1 MILSG
6 ESVRISGII
15 GNFAD
20 ISDLIMEKIEKT
32 IPDWAFRMNCA
43 VTVAD
48 ADCNIIYM
56 NERSRQTFAA
66 RGGAELI
73 GHNLME
79 YHNENSKAI
88 IRRLLAEGGTN
99 CYTIEKEGVRKMI
112 FQTAWRD
119 DSGRV
124 AGLVEISMVIPAEMP
139 HYIRG

>member
-1 MILSG
+1 
-6 ESVRISGII
+6 
-15 GNFAD
+15 
-20 ISDLIMEKIEKT
+20 MEKTKNIV
-32 IPDWAFRMNCA
+32 PDWAFSMNCA

-56 NERSRQTFAA
+56 NERSRQTFAN

-99 CYTIEKEGVRKMI
+99 AYTIEKEGMKKMI
-112 FQTAWRD
+112 FQTAWFD
-119 DSGRV
+119 AEGKV
-124 AGLVEISMVIPAEMP
+124 AGLVELSMVIPEDMP
-139 HYIRG
+139 HYIRK